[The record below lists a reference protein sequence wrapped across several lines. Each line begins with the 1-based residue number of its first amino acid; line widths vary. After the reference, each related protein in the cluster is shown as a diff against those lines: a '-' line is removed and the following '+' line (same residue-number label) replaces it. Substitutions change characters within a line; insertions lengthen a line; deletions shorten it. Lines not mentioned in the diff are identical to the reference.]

1 MKSRD
6 NTSTVIKALRKE
18 HGLPAAFLEAADK
31 IDCRAFNR
39 RVAMAKP
46 INVEAHQASAAPV
59 APSRAGSFVVNSAT
73 RQPDAGF

>member
-1 MKSRD
+1 MKSRHNMAD
-6 NTSTVIKALRKE
+6 VIEGLRKE
-18 HGLPAAFLEAADK
+18 HGLLAAFLEAADK
-31 IDCRAFNR
+31 LDCRAFNR

-46 INVEAHQASAAPV
+46 VNVEAHQASAAPV